1 MVLKSFAFRKEN
13 VLRKNRQFQAVY
25 KTGKSYANKYLVL
38 YVMPNKE
45 SNKPRI
51 GLAVGKRLGG
61 AVVRNRIKRLL
72 REAFRLNQHSLK
84 QGVDLIII
92 GRNPVVGKDFV
103 TVNKAVVDLF
113 GRAKLITEQV
123 T

>member
-1 MVLKSFAFRKEN
+1 MTSKKFSFSKDN
-13 VLRKNRQFQAVY
+13 VLRKNRQFQTVY

-38 YVMPNKE
+38 YVMEKQD
-45 SNKPRI
+45 
-51 GLAVGKRLGG
+51 GLRRVGFAVGKRLGG

-92 GRNPVVGKDFV
+92 GRQPIVGKDFAI
-103 TVNKAVVDLF
+103 VNRAVSELF
-113 GRAKLITEQV
+113 GKAKIFAEQAP
-123 T
+123 